1 MPDSLLVFFPRGWIL
16 ASLIKASVL
25 IGVTSECRKRFVQT
39 WVISGGSSAQPRQD
53 SLNYSADIKRHMG
66 AVICFCIA
74 ISKLALKTWYAPL
87 VTVMYIFVQSVPC
100 FYFLFFALRH
110 DSAKYLHVDC
120 LSVVK
125 MNLCWW
131 LTFRLFDL
139 ESLMPARSVN
149 SSTSYFVF
157 FSRAGASKRGN

>member
-1 MPDSLLVFFPRGWIL
+1 MPDSLLFFSPRGWIL

-100 FYFLFFALRH
+100 FCFLFFALRH

-120 LSVVK
+120 FVVV
-125 MNLCWW
+125 
-131 LTFRLFDL
+131 FYRLFIILGDL
-139 ESLMPARSVN
+139 QICCENEFYADDLLLDYLIWKA
-149 SSTSYFVF
+149 
-157 FSRAGASKRGN
+157 